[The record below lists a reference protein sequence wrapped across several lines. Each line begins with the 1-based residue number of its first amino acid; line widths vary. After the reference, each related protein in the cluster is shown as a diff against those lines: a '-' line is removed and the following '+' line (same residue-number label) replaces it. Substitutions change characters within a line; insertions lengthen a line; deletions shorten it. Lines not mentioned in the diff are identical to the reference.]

1 LALEI
6 ITQDQAS
13 KDNVDINADNGNVSD
28 NENTFNLSS
37 TKSVIDEQN
46 IFTLDIFDPK
56 IGILLMTKLE
66 TSLQESTIYLSVT
79 TDEYT
84 YKNKEYIINSSVN
97 QQNHRGT

>member
-28 NENTFNLSS
+28 NENTFNLSI

-56 IGILLMTKLE
+56 IGILLMTKLGINYIFVGYNRR
-66 TSLQESTIYLSVT
+66 IYLQ
-79 TDEYT
+79 
-84 YKNKEYIINSSVN
+84 K
-97 QQNHRGT
+97 